1 MAVFIWQMQIVN
13 LTRAGK
19 IVIPERTFERSY
31 VFSILTILVANDI
44 MFTI

>member
-13 LTRAGK
+13 LIRAGK
-19 IVIPERTFERSY
+19 AVVSRRHENSNNFYALTFLIS
-31 VFSILTILVANDI
+31 NDI

>member
-1 MAVFIWQMQIVN
+1 MGVFIWQMQIVN

-19 IVIPERTFERSY
+19 AVVSRRHENSNIFY
-31 VFSILTILVANDI
+31 VLTILIGNDI

>member
-19 IVIPERTFERSY
+19 IVIPWRKFERSY
-31 VFSILTILVANDI
+31 VFSILTILIANDI

>member
-19 IVIPERTFERSY
+19 TVIPWRTFENSNIFY
-31 VFSILTILVANDI
+31 ALTFLISNDI

>member
-13 LTRAGK
+13 LIRAGK
-19 IVIPERTFERSY
+19 TVISWRKFESSN
-31 VFSILTILVANDI
+31 VFSILTILIANDI

>member
-19 IVIPERTFERSY
+19 DVVSRRHENSIIFYALTFLIS
-31 VFSILTILVANDI
+31 NDI

>member
-1 MAVFIWQMQIVN
+1 MVAFVLQMQEVN

-19 IVIPERTFERSY
+19 AVVSRRYENSNIFYALTF
-31 VFSILTILVANDI
+31 LVSNDI

>member
-19 IVIPERTFERSY
+19 TVIPERTFERSY
-31 VFSILTILVANDI
+31 VFSILTFLISNDI

>member
-13 LTRAGK
+13 LIRAGK
-19 IVIPERTFERSY
+19 TVIPERTFESSN
-31 VFSILTILVANDI
+31 VFSVLTILVANDI